1 MFKLLH
7 ILLTRILASVY
18 TRINRFAFLGQLF
31 DKDDDDD
38 DDASCSSSK
47 NILKLIFL

>member
-38 DDASCSSSK
+38 ASCSSSK
-47 NILKLIFL
+47 IS

>member
-38 DDASCSSSK
+38 DASCSSSK
-47 NILKLIFL
+47 TS